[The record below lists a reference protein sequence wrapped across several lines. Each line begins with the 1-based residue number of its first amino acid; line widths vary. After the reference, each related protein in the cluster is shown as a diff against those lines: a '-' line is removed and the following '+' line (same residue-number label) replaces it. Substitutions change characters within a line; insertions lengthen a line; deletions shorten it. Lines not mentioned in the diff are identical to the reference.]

1 MTTALPSLHRASVFA
16 NNPTGLSSYPVA
28 GIWPSSA
35 TDEGDGGA
43 MLPGGGSR
51 LEPAFHSAPQF
62 MIPATPSST
71 SRGTGQTGLLQ
82 PPTQQQQ
89 QQLLPQCAQAL
100 QQQQPNA
107 PESIHRFTRERN
119 QAGGGSGGNGGGNG
133 ASRGP
138 PAFAVMASGAP
149 YVSYLPA
156 ASSAALGSPTVS
168 ARCLTPEQPRRSHF
182 TSERSERSET
192 VSGWPGSG
200 GSGGGAAST
209 ILLQAPRPLS
219 GNTAWVGGGGG
230 GGGVDS
236 AGRPGSPTPARMI
249 THDVFVL
256 NRPIT
261 SASNAGERRRLFT
274 GASQELLRGTVLT
287 NAPSMPLSS
296 PPAAAVTCG
305 PTGLAGGGSSGENRI
320 SRGRARGISGGAH
333 SLSLSLPLAAVDA
346 TPVAGYQF
354 DAGPYTALPHS
365 ACSPRSPSPRIIR
378 IHPGGL
384 GSAAMSIIASGHHI
398 SRQQVI
404 AQARGVER
412 LLALDVE
419 DALARAPTPRQVATL
434 TPGTLD
440 GMGHPILLAADGS
453 RILKRIPDHLP
464 RHAAERMVA
473 TPMKPEQLSL
483 ALESV
488 LDPDLDLDL
497 LGHSHDGGDGSSS
510 YDEADYLPSSR
521 GTGAGVG
528 ASRIGGGAG
537 VLNGILPYMSLG
549 AESSVNGSMGLTGGG
564 GGRHGARAG
573 GGGRKG
579 GGTIAGGAG
588 GGDGSSPQR
597 MARSWSSPSR
607 QPRGGGGAVH
617 SRTETLDGSGAG
629 AAGGGVL
636 AAESS
641 RASRI
646 GVESRGGVGNKQ
658 RRRSRSPINAREGP
672 AAGGRVSPGRASP
685 PGRGSGGAN
694 GGRSQSIAGEDT
706 GPPKWLG
713 TYIPKED
720 PLGLWTGKRMSKT
733 EVIVEKRLFAMRH
746 NPGMRL
752 ELESRAAEALRQRAA
767 AQAEMAAVTR
777 AREEEASARKAQL
790 RAEIEAHHY
799 GYTSP
804 REMERGRSRTPRGF
818 TKEARAALERQLLAE
833 AEAEPRG
840 PLSRVEAATIIQSTW
855 RMYRQR
861 QRFLYIRS
869 MVIRIQRAARLRYC
883 VIRNRRRHAAAATL
897 LLEFLCA
904 MGGSRHA
911 TAAMD
916 LREIH
921 SNYIRRRLLEKKGDL
936 RHQTAVAVL
945 VREWESVEARILGLR
960 SRSLKGSALAALAAS
975 GFTTA
980 ITGGGGG
987 SGGGGGLGGHHPG
1000 THHRAA
1006 GGGAAAAASTG
1017 SGGGSPDK
1025 DMLTAVAGEAHSAA
1039 HGTRLLGKALEARK
1053 KGVMLLGGGKDLN
1066 KQLTVE
1072 YAVAHAMATDRV
1084 TLTSRETVPSEVK
1097 ALVSSCYLEHKS
1109 TAYTTFIGVVWR
1121 RRARWFAVFNQQ
1133 RHMAMAR
1140 SVVETGSAWRAM
1152 DTLAKESTEKLVG
1165 LLPVL
1170 PRMRTSATLRELRA
1184 LMQAGVQEAD
1194 LYTSYMLKGGIHE
1207 LERRLHSEMLLR
1219 NSFGHMLRGGG
1230 GHRESRDTLT
1240 PPNAFPGAATA
1251 AAATSAGVPPS
1262 SPLVDGSGAG
1272 GGDVG
1277 VNRRLALNLGSLFP
1291 ASTPPGQRRVSVA
1304 GSLACGGPVGQ
1315 SPLAAQSSTT
1325 SLSQLDSPRRT
1336 SRTVRIDAAAAGLT
1350 GGGSGGGVGGG
1361 LAPLAAPDA
1370 FLDTVSEAGSE
1381 MTSVSNVSAMAGTGG
1396 GGGGGYAAAG
1406 LARARFFSI
1415 PPGQK
1420 AGVAQLKERWW
1431 RDAVVRVDACLRKR
1445 YKLNGVSLVASLED
1459 PMAPNLEL
1467 FSTKLAEINSN
1478 PEKAETLLAALPGGA
1493 AAGTA

>member
-1 MTTALPSLHRASVFA
+1 MTTALPSLIRTSVFA
-16 NNPTGLSSYPVA
+16 NNPSSYPGSHLAVT

-35 TDEGDGGA
+35 TDEGDGGP
-43 MLPGGGSR
+43 MLSGGGSS
-51 LEPAFHSAPQF
+51 LGPTSHSAPQF

-71 SRGTGQTGLLQ
+71 SRGTGQPGLLQ
-82 PPTQQQQ
+82 PPTQQQQQ

-100 QQQQPNA
+100 QQQPPNA
-107 PESIHRFTRERN
+107 PESIHRFARERI

-133 ASRGP
+133 AARGP
-138 PAFAVMASGAP
+138 PALAVMASGAP

-156 ASSAALGSPTVS
+156 ASSAALGSPAVY

-192 VSGWPGSG
+192 VSGWPVGGGSG
-200 GSGGGAAST
+200 GSTALT
-209 ILLQAPRPLS
+209 ILPQAPRPLS
-219 GNTAWVGGGGG
+219 GSAAWGGGGG
-230 GGGVDS
+230 GGGGSGGGDS
-236 AGRPGSPTPARMI
+236 AGQPGSPTPARMI
-249 THDVFVL
+249 THDVFIL

-274 GASQELLRGTVLT
+274 GTSQELLRGAMLT
-287 NAPSMPLSS
+287 NAPSMPLLS
-296 PPAAAVTCG
+296 PVAAACG
-305 PTGLAGGGSSGENRI
+305 PAGGGNGGENRI
-320 SRGRARGISGGAH
+320 SRGRARGLSGGSH

-346 TPVAGYQF
+346 APAAGYQA
-354 DAGPYTALPHS
+354 DAGPYSALPLS
-365 ACSPRSPSPRIIR
+365 ACSHRSPSPRIIR
-378 IHPGGL
+378 VHPGGL

-398 SRQQVI
+398 SRQQVV

-440 GMGHPILLAADGS
+440 GMGHPVLLAADGA

-483 ALESV
+483 ALESA
-488 LDPDLDLDL
+488 LDPDLDLDI
-497 LGHSHDGGDGSSS
+497 LGHDGGDGSSS

-521 GTGAGVG
+521 GTGAGG
-528 ASRIGGGAG
+528 GGSRIGGGG
-537 VLNGILPYMSLG
+537 LSGILPYMSLG
-549 AESSVNGSMGLTGGG
+549 VESSVNGSMGLTGGG
-564 GGRHGARAG
+564 GGRPGARAG
-573 GGGRKG
+573 GGGGGRKG
-579 GGTIAGGAG
+579 GATIAGGAG
-588 GGDGSSPQR
+588 GGDGGSPQR

-607 QPRGGGGAVH
+607 QPRGGGGPPQ
-617 SRTETLDGSGAG
+617 SRTETLDGSGG
-629 AAGGGVL
+629 SIL

-646 GVESRGGVGNKQ
+646 GVESRGGMMGNKQ
-658 RRRSRSPINAREGP
+658 RRRSRSPVISREGL
-672 AAGGRVSPGRASP
+672 AAGGRVSPGKASP

-694 GGRSQSIAGEDT
+694 GGRRQSLAGEDN

-713 TYIPKED
+713 AYIPKED

-790 RAEIEAHHY
+790 RAEIEARRY
-799 GYTSP
+799 GCTSP
-804 REMERGRSRTPRGF
+804 REMDRGRSRTPRGF
-818 TKEARAALERQLLAE
+818 TKEARAALERRLLAE

-840 PLSRVEAATIIQSTW
+840 PLSREEAATIIQSTW
-855 RMYRQR
+855 RMHCQR
-861 QRFLYIRS
+861 RRFLYIRS

-897 LLEFLCA
+897 LLEFLCGI
-904 MGGSRHA
+904 GGNRHA

-936 RHQTAVAVL
+936 RHQTIVAVL

-960 SRSLKGSALAALAAS
+960 SRSLKGSALAALAVS
-975 GFTTA
+975 GFTA
-980 ITGGGGG
+980 SIAGGGGG
-987 SGGGGGLGGHHPG
+987 SGGGGGVGSHHPG
-1000 THHRAA
+1000 AHLRAV
-1006 GGGAAAAASTG
+1006 GGSAAAASTG

-1084 TLTSRETVPSEVK
+1084 TLTSREPVPSEVK

-1109 TAYTTFIGVVWR
+1109 MAYTTFIGVVWR
-1121 RRARWFAVFNQQ
+1121 RRARWFGVFNQQ

-1152 DTLAKESTEKLVG
+1152 DTLAKEATEKLVG

-1219 NSFGHMLRGGG
+1219 NSFGQMVRGG

-1240 PPNAFPGAATA
+1240 PPNAPFGPATA
-1251 AAATSAGVPPS
+1251 AAAIPPS
-1262 SPLVDGSGAG
+1262 SPLVDGGGAG
-1272 GGDVG
+1272 GGDG
-1277 VNRRLALNLGSLFP
+1277 GGNRRFALNLGSLLP
-1291 ASTPPGQRRVSVA
+1291 ASTPPGQRRVSVT

-1315 SPLAAQSSTT
+1315 SPLAPQSSTT
-1325 SLSQLDSPRRT
+1325 SLSQL
-1336 SRTVRIDAAAAGLT
+1336 
-1350 GGGSGGGVGGG
+1350 
-1361 LAPLAAPDA
+1361 
-1370 FLDTVSEAGSE
+1370 
-1381 MTSVSNVSAMAGTGG
+1381 
-1396 GGGGGYAAAG
+1396 
-1406 LARARFFSI
+1406 
-1415 PPGQK
+1415 
-1420 AGVAQLKERWW
+1420 
-1431 RDAVVRVDACLRKR
+1431 
-1445 YKLNGVSLVASLED
+1445 
-1459 PMAPNLEL
+1459 
-1467 FSTKLAEINSN
+1467 
-1478 PEKAETLLAALPGGA
+1478 
-1493 AAGTA
+1493 